1 MTNTKADAL
10 LNPSKNKHEAINFPN
25 IQPADFLPA
34 LSTAIELAKK
44 SLNACKEGPASFE
57 STILAIET
65 CGEQVDHIS
74 KIYFNLLSAHSN
86 KELQELAEKI
96 GPKLSE
102 FSSDILLDQ
111 QLFEQVKK
119 VYEQK
124 ATLKLNGEQ
133 TQLLENT
140 YQDFVRNG
148 SLLNEEQKKQLRAI
162 DKELSQLGPKFSD
175 NVLKATNNYELVVT
189 KKEDLE
195 GLPESSVDAAAA
207 LAKKKGK
214 TGWIFNLQGPSYV
227 PFLTYAKN
235 RELRERL
242 WKSFNSKAFNDEF
255 DNQQL
260 ILKIVTLRHQR
271 AELLGFKNHADF
283 VLRRRMAETPQ
294 KVMEFIDNLVLYSA
308 PVAKKEFEAVSN
320 FAKAKDGVERLM
332 PWDWAYYSERLK
344 EKTFKF
350 SEEELRPYFK
360 LENVINGVFEHAT
373 RLFGLN
379 FKESKDYP
387 TYHPEVQVFEV
398 YEESKEFVGLL
409 YVDLFPR
416 ETKKPGA
423 WMTNYKDQGMLG
435 GKVVRPHIS
444 IVCNFTPS
452 IDGKPSLLSLT
463 EVETLFHEFGH
474 ALHGLLSKCHYRSL
488 SGTNVFWDFVEL
500 PSQIFENWTHEKEG
514 LSLFAKHY
522 QTGAPMPDELIEK
535 IQQSSKF
542 LAGSFSLRQLTFA
555 SLDMAWHSTKP
566 KDIHRIDD
574 FEDKASVKLRFLPKI
589 EGTNVSCSFAHI
601 FDGGYSAGYYSYKWA
616 EVLDADAFAL
626 FQEKGIFDKSTATA
640 FKKHILERGG
650 SEHPMELYKRFRGRE
665 PDTKALLKRQG
676 LLATGNEVGTLG

>member
-1 MTNTKADAL
+1 MTNNL
-10 LNPSKNKHEAINFPN
+10 LNPSKNKHEAIDFPG
-25 IQPADFLPA
+25 IQPTDFLPA
-34 LSTAIELAKK
+34 LTTAIDNAKK
-44 SLNACKEGPASFE
+44 SLIACKESPPSFE

-86 KELQELAEKI
+86 KELQDLAEKV

-111 QLFEQVKK
+111 QLFDQVKK
-119 VYEQK
+119 VYDQK
-124 ATLKLNGEQ
+124 ATLKLNLEQ

-148 SLLNEEQKKQLRAI
+148 SMLNEDQKKQLRAI

-308 PVAKKEFEAVSN
+308 PVAKKEFDAVSN

-360 LENVINGVFEHAT
+360 MENVINGVFEHAS

-379 FKESKDYP
+379 FKECTKDYP

-398 YEESKEFVGLL
+398 YEESKAFVGLL

-444 IVCNFTPS
+444 IVCNFTQP
-452 IDGKPSLLSLT
+452 IEGKPSLLSLT

-522 QTGAPMPDELIEK
+522 QTGELMPDELIEK

-542 LAGSFSLRQLTFA
+542 LSGSFSLRQLTFA
-555 SLDMAWHSTKP
+555 ALDMAWHSTKP

-626 FQEKGIFDKSTATA
+626 FQEKGIFDKSTALA
-640 FKKHILERGG
+640 FKTHILERGG